1 MIPIDKTKI
10 TEDTNDKRAKGNG
23 GDDFIIA
30 HTTDVADRWQI
41 LFILVIIIGCFLEKK
56 MN

>member
-41 LFILVIIIGCFLEKK
+41 LFILVIIIGCFLEKR
-56 MN
+56 

>member
-10 TEDTNDKRAKGNG
+10 TEDTNDKRAKVNG

-41 LFILVIIIGCFLEKK
+41 LFILVIIIGCFLEKR
-56 MN
+56 